1 MNKADAALDSASDRL
16 RDLSGRLDERGGVPG
31 KLAEPLAED
40 ADFLPKLKPSLVK
53 ERLKDD
59 PTGSSPAAEA
69 PSTGKRRHSSRAEK
83 KRSGGGKQGGA
94 RKTLSLVGAAF
105 GAGVV
110 LAKIIDWRGH
120 AHPRG

>member
-59 PTGSSPAAEA
+59 PTASSPAAEA

-83 KRSGGGKQGGA
+83 KRSGGGKRGGA
-94 RKTLSLVGAAF
+94 KKTLPLVGAAF